1 MARKKA
7 KALPQPEP
15 EMLTVYGDILQETED
30 AILVSCDGEE
40 VWLPK
45 SQIEYAGERGD
56 EYVEISLPDWLAEDK
71 GLSDNQGF
79 MPPQTADESP
89 AISIAPCFPRNRETP
104 CEHREWVTQD
114 EIDAEEAD
122 FDEHFKH
129 IMAARA
135 LIVMDGKQRG
145 SVVCPK
151 CGGKLDYAVSPLNGH
166 IGAACETSNCLN
178 WME

>member
-45 SQIEYAGERGD
+45 SQIECAGERGD
-56 EYVEISLPDWLAEDK
+56 EYVPITLSDWLDADK

-79 MPPQTADESP
+79 MPPQTNADQLDAATDEALAAAEPETVILYGALLDETETGIRFLVCYGDDSEP
-89 AISIAPCFPRNRETP
+89 ADIQHDVTPEPAAEAP
-104 CEHREWVTQD
+104 V
-114 EIDAEEAD
+114 AEA
-122 FDEHFKH
+122 
-129 IMAARA
+129 M
-135 LIVMDGKQRG
+135 Q
-145 SVVCPK
+145 
-151 CGGKLDYAVSPLNGH
+151 
-166 IGAACETSNCLN
+166 
-178 WME
+178 